1 MCSLEED
8 FFDIG
13 WNLASGSPKQNL
25 GWVRVIDQ
33 LCRILMK
40 ESRQFFQLGSDIC

>member
-1 MCSLEED
+1 MCGLEED

-13 WNLASGSPKQNL
+13 WNLASESLEQNL
-25 GWVRVIDQ
+25 GRVRVIDQ

-40 ESRQFFQLGSDIC
+40 ESR